1 MDTNKIL
8 RIYQTYSIDKI
19 SALSKKSLAM
29 QYEQNGQLAQLN
41 RQLAANN
48 DTSNRILR
56 NQIKELERQENV
68 RFYKNLIFKM
78 KLVLDKIEKQPVI
91 NYKIFLSSLFL
102 KPIETFS
109 KEAIDILEEI
119 KDKEYAL
126 QLIEQKNAIVL
137 SNKNHEIDYNQS
149 AWASY
154 FVAKEAYNDNQNK
167 LAIRKKEFEIKK
179 LEEKR
184 DKEKKKNEK
193 RRTQNIANRNV
204 LRKIKKIFSTGCLII
219 SILFF
224 LMVTAAAI
232 TDLFSKNELGV
243 GGAIFV
249 IAIFAIPVVV
259 SWKLRKKS
267 LQDTEEKMNEVVLE
281 PKEIILDECEQKII
295 QLKNDVEVLES
306 QDKKNKTVFE
316 TISTAINAECGNW
329 EEQLKEIIEL
339 LPHEIDINAKEKVN
353 KDPLLEKVAK
363 LVVDCQLISPSLI
376 QRQFSVGYNR
386 ANRIV
391 EQLEQIGIIAKE
403 ENGTLTILCENENE
417 LNLLL
422 KDSLQEFE

>member
-281 PKEIILDECEQKII
+281 PKEIIVDECEQKII

-329 EEQLKEIIEL
+329 EEQLKEIIEM
-339 LPHEIDINAKEKVN
+339 LPHEIDIDAKKKVN
-353 KDPLLEKVAK
+353 MDPLLEKVAK

-403 ENGTLTILCENENE
+403 GNGTLTILCENENE

-422 KDSLQEFE
+422 KDGLREFE